1 MERIRN
7 LTGRK
12 QSYERLDVDRDSGYG
27 ASETRP
33 LTLQDEEEEDD
44 DDGEL
49 EREVRGAVE
58 DEAPFEW
65 VVYGVFFLLGVAMLW
80 AW

>member
-7 LTGRK
+7 LMGRK
-12 QSYERLDVDRDSGYG
+12 QSYERIEADRDSGYG

-33 LTLQDEEEEDD
+33 LTLDDDEDEDEE
-44 DDGEL
+44 L
-49 EREVRGAVE
+49 AHEVRGVAE
-58 DEAPFEW
+58 EPFEW

>member
-33 LTLQDEEEEDD
+33 LTLEEDE
-44 DDGEL
+44 DGD
-49 EREVRGAVE
+49 E
-58 DEAPFEW
+58 DEDAGLHRGVRDVGEQPFEW
-65 VVYGVFFLLGVAMLW
+65 IVYGVFFLLGVAMLW